1 METPLI
7 KNVIL

>member
-7 KNVIL
+7 F